1 MDLQSLFDLYA
12 IRIQIKDVLGL
23 WNAPHRKYHTESH
36 LRDLLEQIHVYPGL
50 SKKDRDILSLAAIFH
65 DIVYEPDRLEN
76 EERSAQFLLE
86 HVSESQRTSEIQ
98 HVVQIILDTKDHA
111 GKSDLSAIFC
121 AMDMSIVKAPYT
133 KLREWEEGIRYEYS
147 HLLWEDY
154 KQGRTAFLES
164 MCVKYPENAVA
175 LKELIDYVQDQS
187 TESFPSDTSTRQ
199 STNVLRKASMESS
212 TM

>member
-1 MDLQSLFDLYA
+1 MDLQSLLDLYTIN
-12 IRIQIKDVLGL
+12 IRIENVLRL

-36 LRDLLEQIHVYPGL
+36 LRDLLEQIHAYPGL
-50 SKKDRDILSLAAIFH
+50 SQKDRDILSLAAIFH
-65 DIVYEPDRLEN
+65 DIVYESHRSDN

-86 HVSESQRTSEIQ
+86 HVSESQRNPEIQ

-111 GKSDLSAIFC
+111 GKSDLSTIFC
-121 AMDMSIVKAPYT
+121 SMDMSIVKAPYA

-147 HLLWEDY
+147 HLSLEDY

-175 LKELIDYVQDQS
+175 LKELIESVQDQS

-199 STNVLRKASMESS
+199 STNVLRKSSIESS
-212 TM
+212 TI